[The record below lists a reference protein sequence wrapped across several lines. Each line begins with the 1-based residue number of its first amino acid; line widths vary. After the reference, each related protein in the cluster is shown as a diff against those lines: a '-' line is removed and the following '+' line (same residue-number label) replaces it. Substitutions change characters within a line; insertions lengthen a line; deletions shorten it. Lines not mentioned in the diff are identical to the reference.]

1 MYYIAYGSN
10 LNLKK
15 MKQRCP
21 KAEPVFHLF
30 GKKVNKLKNWKLVFN
45 EYANIIQCKNSFVP
59 IGLWNISKQCEK
71 YLDMYEDY
79 PNLYLKKYIKLFSI
93 KAMVYIMRERKLK
106 HPATSYLKEVEK
118 GYMDF
123 GLDLNY
129 LVKALE
135 DKRYF

>member
-59 IGLWNISKQCEK
+59 IGLWNISQRQTPINNNNDKEEK
-71 YLDMYEDY
+71 IVLLGQVDIGVDNVLGKLDRNALAYEFPRHKPPIFLNSSIVVFIFY
-79 PNLYLKKYIKLFSI
+79 YKTVFSMLYLIL
-93 KAMVYIMRERKLK
+93 
-106 HPATSYLKEVEK
+106 
-118 GYMDF
+118 
-123 GLDLNY
+123 
-129 LVKALE
+129 
-135 DKRYF
+135 